1 MSVRMDTLGSVYKS
15 RDTLGR
21 EHFVAELYA
30 DETSDIAGQTVFGT
44 KVADP
49 NSTAYVVGTGKLY
62 VMGGDSVWYDT
73 DGNEVE

>member
-1 MSVRMDTLGSVYKS
+1 MSVRMDTLGSVYKH
-15 RDTLGR
+15 RDTLGN

-30 DETSDIAGQTVFGT
+30 DTTADISGQTTFGT

-49 NSTAYVVGTGKLY
+49 NSTAYVVQTGKLY
-62 VMGGDSVWYDT
+62 VMGGDSKWYDT